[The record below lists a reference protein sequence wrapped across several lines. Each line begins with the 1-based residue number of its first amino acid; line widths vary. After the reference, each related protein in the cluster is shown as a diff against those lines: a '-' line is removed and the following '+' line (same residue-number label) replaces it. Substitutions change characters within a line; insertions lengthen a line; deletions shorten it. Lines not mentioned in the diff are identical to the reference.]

1 LPDAKPIRIV
11 QLSDCHLFESDQGK
25 LLGLNTEFSL
35 GKVLD
40 LIELEQPA
48 VDIYLATGDLSQ
60 DGSAASYQRFH
71 QHMNR
76 FAQPVYWLPGNHDIT
91 NRMSVEQRAEECCP
105 MVIEFQG
112 WRIILLDST
121 VEGSVPG
128 NFAEEQLTFLQGA
141 LEQTKDH
148 HVMVCMHHQPVQVG
162 CPWLDDQII
171 GNADELFN
179 ILDQFDHVKA
189 IIWGHVHQVYEAE
202 RKGVKLFSIPST
214 CVQFKPDSEDFAV
227 DDKAPGY
234 RWFDLYPD
242 GSVESTVSRV
252 EEVVFEVDYTIKGY

>member
-1 LPDAKPIRIV
+1 MPDAKPIRIV

-40 LIELEQPA
+40 LIELEQPE

-76 FAQPVYWLPGNHDIT
+76 FPKPVYWLPGNHDFIHK
-91 NRMSVEQRAEECCP
+91 MSVEQRAEECCP
-105 MVIEFQG
+105 MVLEAQD
-112 WRIILLDST
+112 WRLILLDST
-121 VEGSVPG
+121 VEGAVPG
-128 NFAEEQLTFLQGA
+128 NFAQEQLAFLESA
-141 LEQTKDH
+141 LEQTKGH

-171 GNADELFN
+171 GNADELFS
-179 ILDQFDHVKA
+179 IMDQFDHVKA

-202 RKGVKLFSIPST
+202 RNGVKLFSIPST
-214 CVQFKPDSEDFAV
+214 CVQFKPDSEEFAV

-242 GSVESTVSRV
+242 GSVKSVVSRV
-252 EEVVFEVDYTIKGY
+252 EEVEFEVDYTIKGY